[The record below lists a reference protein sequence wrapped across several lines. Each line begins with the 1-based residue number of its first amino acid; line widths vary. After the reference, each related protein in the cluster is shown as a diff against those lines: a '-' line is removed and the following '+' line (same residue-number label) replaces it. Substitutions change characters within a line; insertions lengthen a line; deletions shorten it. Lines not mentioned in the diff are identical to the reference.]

1 MNLDATVFARHLDR
15 APLNSRRRGLVRCP
29 FHEDRRPSLSVD
41 LDKGVFHCF
50 GCGTGGGI
58 KRFSELVGE
67 AAPDCSPRPPARET
81 DLQRARREAMHRE
94 CGHAA
99 LRAAWT
105 PYWQASDRVRECLN
119 VARDAR
125 RMATRL
131 GPDHPWTWAILDHA
145 AAQIEREGLM
155 AEAEL
160 DVLLTQGQF
169 TP

>member
-1 MNLDATVFARHLDR
+1 MSLDVAVFGRHLDL
-15 APLNSRRRGLVRCP
+15 APLNGRRRGLLRCP

-50 GCGTGGGI
+50 GCGTGGGV

-67 AAPDCSPRPPARET
+67 APADFSTRPRARES

-94 CGHAA
+94 DVHAA
-99 LRAAWT
+99 TRVAWT
-105 PYWQASDRVRECLN
+105 PYWQASDRVRECFN

-125 RMATRL
+125 QVATRL
-131 GPDHPWTWAILDHA
+131 GPDHPQTWGILEQ
-145 AAQIEREGLM
+145 AAQIERHGLV

-160 DVLLTQGQF
+160 DAQLAAGRLA
-169 TP
+169 

>member
-1 MNLDATVFARHLDR
+1 VSLDVTVFARHLDL
-15 APLNSRRRGLVRCP
+15 APLNGRRRGLVRCR
-29 FHEDRRPSLSVD
+29 FHEDQSPSLSLD
-41 LDKGVFHCF
+41 LDRGVFHCF

-67 AAPDCSPRPPARET
+67 APPDFSARPHARES

-94 CGHAA
+94 AVHAA
-99 LRAAWT
+99 TRAAWT
-105 PYWQASDRVRECLN
+105 PYWQASDRVRECFN

-125 RMATRL
+125 QVATRL
-131 GPDHPWTWAILDHA
+131 GPDHPRTWVILEH
-145 AAQIEREGLM
+145 AAQIEREGLV

-160 DVLLTQGQF
+160 DALLAHGRL